1 MNKSSA
7 LVFLL
12 LFVLISGDAY
22 SQSKGKPNRDTS
34 YIEDSVVYYEI
45 EIEGRQRNYKDLLVG
60 TWTIDNMRRQAKA
73 LPDVLNNI
81 EINFDTDS
89 TFSVGT
95 GCGRLVGIYRLKG
108 TSVKFMNVNLT
119 NTTCEFTEQ
128 EAALQKLLSQ
138 TVSAYTVES
147 NILLLRDGSSN
158 VIFRASR
165 KKN

>member
-1 MNKSSA
+1 
-7 LVFLL
+7 
-12 LFVLISGDAY
+12 
-22 SQSKGKPNRDTS
+22 
-34 YIEDSVVYYEI
+34 
-45 EIEGRQRNYKDLLVG
+45 
-60 TWTIDNMRRQAKA
+60 MRRQAKA